1 VLYHFGI
8 LQFFVRVTARAVVRL
23 LNTSGAETLSAIAN
37 VFMGQTEAPIIVR
50 PYVPHM
56 TQSELLTLMVGG
68 MATISGAVMAIYI
81 SLGAD
86 AVAILT
92 TSVMAAPC
100 GLYLSKI
107 LMPETEI
114 PKTRGTVTLDV
125 TNKHVNVIDA
135 AASGAADGTKLAINV
150 AAMLIAFMA
159 FITMFD
165 YLMAV
170 IHPALS
176 LSSIFSLVFIP
187 AAVFMGVEAADVPA
201 IADLLGTKLV
211 ATEFVAY
218 VNLTTE
224 YQNIISDRSAALAT
238 YALTGFANFASVGIL
253 LGGLGGMAPERRGDL
268 ARLGT
273 RALFGGFLATL
284 INASIASLLL

>member
-1 VLYHFGI
+1 
-8 LQFFVRVTARAVVRL
+8 
-23 LNTSGAETLSAIAN
+23 
-37 VFMGQTEAPIIVR
+37 
-50 PYVPHM
+50 
-56 TQSELLTLMVGG
+56 
-68 MATISGAVMAIYI
+68 
-81 SLGAD
+81 
-86 AVAILT
+86 
-92 TSVMAAPC
+92 
-100 GLYLSKI
+100 
-107 LMPETEI
+107 
-114 PKTRGTVTLDV
+114 
-125 TNKHVNVIDA
+125 
-135 AASGAADGTKLAINV
+135 
-150 AAMLIAFMA
+150 
-159 FITMFD
+159 
-165 YLMAV
+165 
-170 IHPALS
+170 
-176 LSSIFSLVFIP
+176 
-187 AAVFMGVEAADVPA
+187 MGVEAADVPA

>member
-1 VLYHFGI
+1 
-8 LQFFVRVTARAVVRL
+8 
-23 LNTSGAETLSAIAN
+23 
-37 VFMGQTEAPIIVR
+37 
-50 PYVPHM
+50 
-56 TQSELLTLMVGG
+56 
-68 MATISGAVMAIYI
+68 
-81 SLGAD
+81 
-86 AVAILT
+86 
-92 TSVMAAPC
+92 
-100 GLYLSKI
+100 
-107 LMPETEI
+107 
-114 PKTRGTVTLDV
+114 
-125 TNKHVNVIDA
+125 
-135 AASGAADGTKLAINV
+135 
-150 AAMLIAFMA
+150 
-159 FITMFD
+159 
-165 YLMAV
+165 MAV